1 MRQSRTIFAVAGRAA
16 VLALLLCALAFPAHA
31 AALGA
36 TLFGAGDSAPA
47 ISAMGGRDESALSP
61 RGESEESVAEQ
72 IFAGSYLG
80 ALLFGYPAAGFGGVD
95 LVVLAALAYLLLR
108 SIGGRKERDD
118 DRFTVHRGGM
128 DEKNDADSDGTSL
141 GDTYGRRDIPRERRE
156 DSPPAADHR
165 DNAWSRKIRGA
176 GGAPRDGQGSE
187 EDAPPRRNAGDG
199 NPWARE
205 SRGGQDDRREQRP
218 RVTVRERAEAMWGHL
233 GSGQSGQP
241 GRDEKAPAGSVDE
254 GARVPAGFD
263 VNDFLDGARALYIRL
278 QNAWAAR
285 KVESLAPFVE
295 EGLMDMLRGQA
306 EANPEPSP
314 VDIMRVNATLQDVRG
329 DSDDQRAL
337 VRFAVLLRTAGEA
350 QPAEVNEV
358 WTFARNGA
366 SAGMWRLTGIE
377 AV

>member
-1 MRQSRTIFAVAGRAA
+1 MRQSRTIFAASGRAA

-31 AALGA
+31 AAPGA
-36 TLFGAGDSAPA
+36 TLFGAGDSVPA
-47 ISAMGGRDESALSP
+47 ISAMGGRDESALAP
-61 RGESEESVAEQ
+61 RGENEESVAEQ

-80 ALLFGYPAAGFGGVD
+80 ALLFGYPATGFGGVD
-95 LVVLAALAYLLLR
+95 LAAMATLAYLLLR
-108 SIGGRKERDD
+108 SIGGRKERDE
-118 DRFTVHRGGM
+118 DRFTVHRGGL
-128 DEKNDADSDGTSL
+128 DEKNDADSDGASL

-156 DSPPAADHR
+156 DSPPAVNHR

-176 GGAPRDGQGSE
+176 GGEPRDGQDPE
-187 EDAPPRRNAGDG
+187 KDAPPRRNAGDG
-199 NPWARE
+199 NPWARD
-205 SRGGQDDRREQRP
+205 SRGGQNDRRDQRP

-233 GSGQSGQP
+233 GSGQP
-241 GRDEKAPAGSVDE
+241 GRDERAPAGAVDE
-254 GARVPAGFD
+254 SARVPAGFD

-295 EGLMDMLRGQA
+295 ESLMDTLRGQA

-337 VRFAVLLRTAGEA
+337 VRFAVLLRIAGEA
-350 QPAEVNEV
+350 RPAEVNEV
-358 WTFARNGA
+358 WTFARNDA